1 MYWFFSF
8 LFIIAVMIPDII
20 RDSFSFLSE
29 ERAEEIAIFSL
40 GTVAFLTF
48 LRNERRIL
56 VQRKEKEKA
65 QKKMNQTVKDLVD
78 SYSYIGEVN
87 RKMDILMEVALGLAD
102 RSLLDKKKEKEV
114 YESIINAA
122 NFLLKGDSTTLRF
135 INVETQRTEHELKIP
150 ENSNMRISNK
160 ELISMPENVNIIK
173 QDDYLIISS
182 PQKIEQVRSYLV
194 INNYDDQ
201 EEKKPR
207 NIEILKLFASQ
218 AVFLHAYMEKG
229 DCREVAPKENKTVN

>member
-8 LFIIAVMIPDII
+8 LFIIAVMIPDIVRKNI
-20 RDSFSFLSE
+20 SFLPE
-29 ERAEEIAIFSL
+29 ERAEEIIIFSL
-40 GTVAFLTF
+40 GTIAFLTF
-48 LRNERRIL
+48 LRNERRIAA
-56 VQRKEKEKA
+56 QRKEKEKA

-135 INVETQRTEHELKIP
+135 INMETQRTERELKIP
-150 ENSNMRISNK
+150 ENTNMRVSNK
-160 ELISMPENVNIIK
+160 ELIGMPENVNIKK
-173 QDDYLIISS
+173 QEDYLIISS
-182 PQKIEQVRSYLV
+182 PQKINQIKSFLV
-194 INNYDDQ
+194 VNNYDDQ

-229 DCREVAPKENKTVN
+229 EDRNCECEENKIAN